1 MPLPP
6 IAAPWP
12 LVTSAEQAVL
22 DAAVRDAER
31 RAKAERPPNPGEIV
45 TDPKRRPLR

>member
-12 LVTSAEQAVL
+12 LRTAAEQAVL

-31 RAKAERPPNPGEIV
+31 RAQDKPPPLGEV
-45 TDPKRRPLR
+45 VVDSRRKPLR